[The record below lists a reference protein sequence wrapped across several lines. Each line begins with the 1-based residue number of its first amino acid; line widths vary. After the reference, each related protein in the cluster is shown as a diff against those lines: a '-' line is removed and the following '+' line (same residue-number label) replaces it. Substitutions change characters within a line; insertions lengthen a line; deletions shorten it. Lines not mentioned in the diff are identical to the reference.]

1 MMGLFLDGKLMELV
15 RTIVRPAIT
24 VLGFGT
30 ITYMVIAEAKIPEWY
45 WTSVVGNTAWWFA
58 DRNSTTSPK

>member
-1 MMGLFLDGKLMELV
+1 MGLFLDGKLMDLV

-30 ITYMVIAEAKIPEWY
+30 ITFMVIAEAKIPE
-45 WTSVVGNTAWWFA
+45 
-58 DRNSTTSPK
+58 STTAS